1 MPRHRLPR
9 GNDLSARILS
19 FLAADD
25 ERLADFMELSGLTPG
40 NFRLVAGTPGMA
52 DALVDYVLE
61 DEFRI
66 VAFAAYCEVSPDEV
80 CRMPRRL
87 RVVKGG

>member
-1 MPRHRLPR
+1 MPRNRLPR
-9 GNDLSARILS
+9 GKDLSARILS

-25 ERLADFMELSGLTPG
+25 ERLADFMELTGVTPG
-40 NFRLVAGTPGMA
+40 NFRLVVETSGMA

-66 VAFAAYCEVSPDEV
+66 IAFAAYCEVSPDEV
-80 CRMPRRL
+80 SRMPRSLRL
-87 RVVKGG
+87 VKS

>member
-1 MPRHRLPR
+1 MPRTRLPR

-25 ERLADFMELSGLTPG
+25 ERLADFMEVTGVTPG
-40 NFRLVAGTPGMA
+40 NFRLVTETVGFA
-52 DALVDYVLE
+52 DALVDYILE

-66 VAFAAYCEVSPDEV
+66 IAFAAYSEVSPDEV
-80 CRMPRRL
+80 SRMPRSLRL
-87 RVVKGG
+87 VKS